1 MYSQPPMIILNLN
14 TKREQGRTAQLS
26 NIKAGKVKL
35 IFNEL

>member
-26 NIKAGKVKL
+26 NIRAGKVK
-35 IFNEL
+35 IKFNT